1 MRKAFHL
8 PSPSTI
14 RAWATSVECEPGF
27 LSQVITHLQNN
38 LKEDNKDCVLLVDE
52 MSIKKDVLWDIK
64 TKTFVGN
71 VDYGKIVPEEQ
82 DTTAENALVIMAV
95 GIKQPWSYPIAYF
108 LVNRLTSKTQSQVI
122 KEAINLLTDATL
134 DVQAVIFDGCSKN
147 LATAR
152 NLGCKL
158 DAFDGSFPHPS
169 RPNKIIHVILDVC
182 HMLKLARNALGDK
195 GKFYINGEPLIFWDF
210 ITELY
215 NMQRNDVLHLGNKL
229 KSKHIY

>member
-1 MRKAFHL
+1 MTKEIFKNEVKNNGKSSATRYDEKIKQFSISLHFYSPKAYQFVRKAFHL

-52 MSIKKDVLWDIK
+52 MSIHKNVLWDIK
-64 TKTFVGN
+64 TETFVGN

-82 DTTAENALVIMAV
+82 DSTAENALVIMPV

-134 DVQAVIFDGCSKN
+134 DVQAVIFDGCSR
-147 LATAR
+147 TWQQQE
-152 NLGCKL
+152 
-158 DAFDGSFPHPS
+158 
-169 RPNKIIHVILDVC
+169 ILDVSQ
-182 HMLKLARNALGDK
+182 LAYPSFNYSQLAYPSFKIAVKLLNLLN
-195 GKFYINGEPLIFWDF
+195 IL
-210 ITELY
+210 T
-215 NMQRNDVLHLGNKL
+215 
-229 KSKHIY
+229 IYLTS